1 MRVSC
6 FQENL
11 SKGLS
16 IVGRAVSSRSTLPV
30 LGNILLEAKD
40 NQLRLA
46 ATNLEIGIN
55 CWVGATV
62 DNEGAITVP
71 SRLLAEFVN
80 SLPPGKI
87 DMELLVSKQTL
98 RLRSANYDVNIKGI
112 DAQEF
117 PVIPT
122 VDSGEGPEET
132 AEALEGRT
140 IALETAGLTKMI
152 DQVVFAAATDESRPT
167 LTGVEVTFAQERLSL
182 AATDGYRL
190 SVRSIEVDEAFTE
203 DMAVVVPARH
213 LGELGRIIV
222 DSDEERPV
230 QVTVTQ
236 ARNQI
241 LFRVWGNGAENR
253 GAFHQVDLVSQLIA
267 DRFPDYRAII
277 PKGHNTRTVVG
288 KDALLQA
295 VRVAQL
301 FARDNANIVRLKVES
316 GEEGAVG
323 NLHLSATSPEQ
334 GNSENELDAM
344 VEGDELEIDF
354 DVRFLI
360 AVLSQIDEEQVV
372 LETTQ
377 SNRPGTIRPVGV
389 GDEEFLHVVMPMHPP
404 R

>member
-40 NQLRLA
+40 SQLRLA

-55 CWVGATV
+55 CWVGASV
-62 DNEGAITVP
+62 DDEGAITVP

-167 LTGVEVTFAQERLSL
+167 LTGVEVTFAQDRLSL

-203 DMAVVVPARH
+203 DMSVVVPARH

-222 DSDEERPV
+222 DADEERPV

-241 LFRVWGNGAENR
+241 LFRVWGKGPENR

-277 PKGHNTRTVVG
+277 PKSNNTRTVVG
-288 KDALLQA
+288 KEALLQA
-295 VRVAQL
+295 TRVAQL
-301 FARDNANIVRLKVES
+301 FARDNANIVRLKIES
-316 GEEGAVG
+316 GDNGGVG

-360 AVLSQIDEEQVV
+360 DVLSQIDEEQVV

-377 SNRPGTIRPVGV
+377 SNRPGTIRPVGL